1 MYRIPTEII
10 LQRPQAV
17 YLQQSSNQQGRPV
30 QIVQN
35 RHIQPQGGQQVVTS
49 QRVQIIRPGS
59 QQPTQYVVRLTPQQ
73 QQQRQQS
80 VQQQGVR
87 FFIIRTPD
95 YFPILENTPNTNSS
109 TTKITTTTSSI
120 PPRSKSR
127 Q

>member
-1 MYRIPTEII
+1 MTFEI
-10 LQRPQAV
+10 LYQRPQAV

-35 RHIQPQGGQQVVTS
+35 RQIQQPGGQQQVVTS

-87 FFIIRTPD
+87 CIQ
-95 YFPILENTPNTNSS
+95 
-109 TTKITTTTSSI
+109 ITS
-120 PPRSKSR
+120 P
-127 Q
+127 